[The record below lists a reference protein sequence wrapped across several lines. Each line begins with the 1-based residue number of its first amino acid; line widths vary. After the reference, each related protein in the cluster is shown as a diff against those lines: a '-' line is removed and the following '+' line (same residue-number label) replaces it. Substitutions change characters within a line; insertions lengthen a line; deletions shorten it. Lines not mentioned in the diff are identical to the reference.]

1 MSQFSIGT
9 RGSPLA
15 LWQAHEV
22 QRLLC
27 QSLGLDVAAAPLN
40 IIRTS
45 GDKIQDRALAEA
57 GGKGLFTKEI
67 DEAQFDGRARLA
79 VHSAKDLP
87 TRLPDGLIIGGFLPR
102 AAVQDA
108 LISRHGGGLEALPIG
123 ARIGT
128 ASLRRQALLKRLRPD
143 LQTDLLRGNVETR
156 LRAISEGRFDATLL
170 ARAGLDRLGLAHHAT
185 AILDETH
192 FPPAPGQGAIAITI
206 RADDPDAVQAVAA
219 IACPATGFALKAER
233 AFLDCLDGSCRTP
246 IAGYAR
252 LVEDQLEFSGLLL
265 SPDGQHSCARQTRG
279 PVDQAEAL
287 GRQAG
292 LEIIAAAPALL
303 PSAPTQATS

>member
-1 MSQFSIGT
+1 MSGFSIGT

-15 LWQAHEV
+15 LWQAREV
-22 QRLLC
+22 QRLLGER
-27 QSLGLDVAAAPLN
+27 LGLAAEHIPLCV
-40 IIRTS
+40 IRTS
-45 GDKIQDRALAEA
+45 GDAIQDRALAEA

-67 DEAQFDGRARLA
+67 DEAQFDGRARFA

-87 TRLPDGLIIGGFLPR
+87 TRLPDGLRVAGYLPR

-108 LISRHGGGLEALPIG
+108 LISRHAGGLADLPQG

-143 LQTDLLRGNVETR
+143 LKTELLRGNVETR

-170 ARAGLDRLGLAHHAT
+170 ALAGLKRLGLDHHAT
-185 AILDETH
+185 AILDETD

-206 RADDPDAVQAVAA
+206 RSDDQDAADAVAA
-219 IACPATGFALKAER
+219 IACEATGYALEAER

-246 IAGYAR
+246 IAGYGRIANGR
-252 LVEDQLEFSGLLL
+252 LHFSGLLL
-265 SPDGQHSCARQTRG
+265 SADGQDSASGEADGPLEQAAR
-279 PVDQAEAL
+279 L
-287 GRQAG
+287 GREVG
-292 LEIIAAAPALL
+292 LSIRAKAPQLVP
-303 PSAPTQATS
+303 PSAPAPR